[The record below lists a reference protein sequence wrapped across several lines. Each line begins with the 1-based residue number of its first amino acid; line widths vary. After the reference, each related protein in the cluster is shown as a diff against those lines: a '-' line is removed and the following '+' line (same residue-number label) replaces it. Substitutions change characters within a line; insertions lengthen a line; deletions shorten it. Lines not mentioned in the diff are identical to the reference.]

1 MIQIT
6 NDINDQ
12 FFMVKWIVTVILGY
26 CPTSNQG
33 GLSMESSV
41 CSHCTHGLCI
51 SKVSIFKQLSRDE
64 MIEVLKKVHHITVE
78 KGETF
83 VHEGDQSSTLYIIN
97 SGIAKLIRSSN
108 LGKEQIISLQ
118 TDGDII
124 GEYYL
129 LSNFEPYNF
138 SVTAL
143 SDMKICTLHKSDM
156 DEILDIHPHL
166 CRTMLTELS
175 KKMITIENK
184 LQNIAM
190 TDTDAKVAYMLIQLN
205 GKFGYTTEE
214 GIIIDNPLSREDM
227 ANFAGMTRET
237 MSRYLNKLA
246 KEGVIRFMDK
256 KRILLIQK
264 DLLESYL

>member
-1 MIQIT
+1 MQ
-6 NDINDQ
+6 
-12 FFMVKWIVTVILGY
+12 
-26 CPTSNQG
+26 SN
-33 GLSMESSV
+33 V

-51 SKVSIFKQLSRDE
+51 SKVSIFKQLSKDE
-64 MIEVLKKVHHITVE
+64 MIDVLKKVQHITIE

-97 SGIAKLIRSSN
+97 AGIAKLIRSSS

-143 SDMKICTLHKSDM
+143 SNMKLCTLQKTDM
-156 DEILDIHPHL
+156 DEILDMHPHL

-184 LQNIAM
+184 LQNISI
-190 TDTDAKVAYMLIQLN
+190 TDTDSKVAYMLIQLYK
-205 GKFGYTTEE
+205 KFGFATED
-214 GIIIDNPLSREDM
+214 GPMIDNPLSREDM

-237 MSRYLNKLA
+237 MSRYLSKLA
-246 KEGVIRFMDK
+246 KDGVIAFVDK
-256 KRILLIQK
+256 KKILLL
-264 DLLESYL
+264 DLEQLESSL

>member
-1 MIQIT
+1 VIQIT
-6 NDINDQ
+6 NDINYQ
-12 FFMVKWIVTVILGY
+12 FFMVKWIVAVTFGY
-26 CPTSNQG
+26 RRTTGQG

-64 MIEVLKKVHHITVE
+64 MIEVLKKVHHITIE

-97 SGIAKLIRSSN
+97 SGIAKLIRSSS

-143 SDMKICTLHKSDM
+143 SNMKICTLHKSDM

-184 LQNIAM
+184 LQNIAI
-190 TDTDAKVAYMLIQLN
+190 TDTDAKVAYMLIQLYA
-205 GKFGYTTEE
+205 KFGYTNKE
-214 GIIIDNPLSREDM
+214 GTIIDNPLSREDM